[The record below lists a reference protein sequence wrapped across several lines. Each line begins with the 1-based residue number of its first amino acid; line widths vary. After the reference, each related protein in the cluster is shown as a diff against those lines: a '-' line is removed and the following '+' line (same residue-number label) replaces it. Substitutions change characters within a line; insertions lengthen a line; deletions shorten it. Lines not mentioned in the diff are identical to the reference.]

1 MHSLT
6 PYLFL
11 LACLISG
18 LALVLVGKAMEAS
31 ADRAR
36 EAMAA
41 QAPVPVVESGWVLR
55 CLQALA
61 LCVVFLACLILAFG
75 YAAKA

>member
-1 MHSLT
+1 MTALT
-6 PYLFL
+6 PYFFPIC
-11 LACLISG
+11 CLISG
-18 LALVLVGKAMEAS
+18 AALVLAGKAMDDS

-41 QAPVPVVESGWVLR
+41 QAPVPVLERGWVLR

-75 YAAKA
+75 YAAN